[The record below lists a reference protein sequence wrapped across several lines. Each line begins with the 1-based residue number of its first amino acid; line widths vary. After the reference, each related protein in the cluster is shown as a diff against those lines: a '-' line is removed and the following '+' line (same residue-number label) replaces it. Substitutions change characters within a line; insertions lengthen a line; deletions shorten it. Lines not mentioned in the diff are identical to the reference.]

1 MNNNIV
7 RPLLPAAAQD
17 TFKFDQ
23 FEIKTFKRSVFKSC
37 GCTFVSGHFIISIS
51 SIDLS
56 CFDSGV
62 VCVMDESDC

>member
-7 RPLLPAAAQD
+7 RPLLPAAAQDEVVD

-51 SIDLS
+51 SIDS
-56 CFDSGV
+56 
-62 VCVMDESDC
+62 